1 MCGNF
6 SNRPP
11 NSNFLRYKLGI
22 IFNTIDFSEALVCP
36 KYSNRNIF
44 VTLHFINF
52 KMKALKTLAL
62 LFFIFLGT
70 QQTFA
75 QKYRFK
81 TSSYSV
87 MEKDAKGKWGK
98 WSDFKDTNLIITLDG
113 DKNRI
118 VVNSQQT
125 QLYNIEVYGTT
136 IENDTDKTMTFNC
149 IDNGGDR
156 CIIEIITRKKQDNR
170 IQFYINY
177 PDLKIVYNIYP

>member
-1 MCGNF
+1 MKVLKN
-6 SNRPP
+6 
-11 NSNFLRYKLGI
+11 
-22 IFNTIDFSEALVCP
+22 LV
-36 KYSNRNIF
+36 
-44 VTLHFINF
+44 LLAFI
-52 KMKALKTLAL
+52 L
-62 LFFIFLGT
+62 LGT

-87 MEKDAKGKWGK
+87 MEQDAKGKWGK
-98 WSDFKDTNLIITLDG
+98 WSDFKDTSLIITLDG

-125 QLYNIEVYGTT
+125 QLYTIDVYGQT

-149 IDNGGDR
+149 IDNSGNR
-156 CIIEIITRKKQDNR
+156 CVIEVITRKKQGNR